1 MKKFLLPLFAMGMI
15 ALPAMADEAVYG
27 TSAETAKPF
36 PVGGWFLPT
45 LDGAPAEAWFT
56 ITNNQAAPINWGSAP
71 VADERQIFVY
81 LCDGGSEAFQMVKDS
96 DSYALMPGQEY
107 VVKITPKAAGNF
119 CFGSGTNDMVFPEA
133 WKGKYKFY
141 PIDKREEQNTAIL
154 TTPGTTWYLYDFNYP
169 SPLVIKPV
177 VGSESLMDKI
187 TEVEAI
193 HIECP
198 GGTNI
203 GDVALAAPYVK
214 AGKSV
219 IGVTIAEDAVFENA
233 PFISL
238 DAFTALSCNNNLL
251 RGQALQLDQK
261 TGYPDAY
268 YTVDK
273 FFRVPEDG
281 TYTFKNHGAKGT
293 ILNVGKVVLT
303 DPNNEYKSECDWTDI
318 KTATVGEDD
327 AAVVVDLK
335 ADEIVVVQSDAFG
348 IIGEGLANA
357 PYLLVEKGNTSSVA
371 GVAADEQSIVAS
383 VAGGVLN
390 VKSVLLAAGA
400 KVAVYDMSARKVA
413 EAATP
418 AGASEFNMG
427 LDVAPGAYAVVVYGQ
442 GNSET
447 VKVVVK

>member
-36 PVGGWFLPT
+36 PLGGWFLPT
-45 LDGAPAEAWFT
+45 LDDAPAEVWFT
-56 ITNNQAAPINWGSAP
+56 ITNNQAGPINWGGAP
-71 VADERQIFVY
+71 TADERQIFVY
-81 LCDGGSEAFQMVKDS
+81 LCDGGSEAFQWQEGS

-154 TTPGTTWYLYDFNYP
+154 TTPGTTWYLYEFNYP
-169 SPLVIKPV
+169 APLVIKPV
-177 VGSESLMDKI
+177 AGSEILMDKI
-187 TEVEAI
+187 TEVETI

-203 GDVALAAPYVK
+203 GDALVAPHVK

-238 DAFTALSCNNNLL
+238 DAMTAFSCNNNLL
-251 RGQALQLDQK
+251 RGQALQLDQE

-327 AAVVVDLK
+327 AAVVVEGLK
-335 ADEIVVVQSDAFG
+335 AGEIVAVQSDAFG
-348 IIGEGLANA
+348 IIGEGLTNQ

-371 GVAADEQSIVAS
+371 GVAADEQTIVAS

-413 EAATP
+413 EAAAP
-418 AGASEFNMG
+418 QGASEFNVA
-427 LDVAPGAYAVVVYGQ
+427 LNVAPGTYAVVVYGQ

>member
-15 ALPAMADEAVYG
+15 ALPAMADEVYG
-27 TSAETAKPF
+27 TSPETAKPF

-45 LDGAPAEAWFT
+45 LDDAPAEVWFT

-71 VADERQIFVY
+71 TAAERQIFVY
-81 LCDGGSEAFQMVKDS
+81 LCDGGSEAFQWVEGT

-177 VGSESLMDKI
+177 VGSEILMDKI

-203 GDVALAAPYVK
+203 GDALVAPHVK

-261 TGYPDAY
+261 TTYPDAY

-303 DPNNEYKSECDWTDI
+303 DPNNEFKSECDWTDI

-335 ADEIVVVQSDAFG
+335 AGEIVAVQSDAFG

-357 PYLLVEKGNTSSVA
+357 PYLLVEKGNTASVA
-371 GVAADEQSIVAS
+371 GVAEDDQAIVAS

-390 VKSVLLAAGA
+390 VKSVLLASGA

-413 EAATP
+413 EAAAP
-418 AGASEFNMG
+418 QGASEFNMG
-427 LDVAPGAYAVVVYGQ
+427 LDVAPGTYAVVVYGK